1 MAQERRARGRT
12 STACATSPRQVADA
26 LGGTFLDNPIWLLSR
41 VVTVHPLGGCPMGR
55 DEREGVVDAHGR
67 VFGHP
72 GLYIAD
78 GSVMPGPVGANPS
91 LTIAALADRFA
102 DALLEDM
109 RPAGRARTAPPPRRR
124 RKPPAAAGPATSPLV
139 AFTEELSGFIAF
151 GEDDHDRAYRAGKRA
166 RTACALRVTVT
177 VDDVERFLA
186 DPERTARAAG
196 HVECDA
202 LGGRLAIT
210 AGWFNLVAD
219 AAAPRRISYRLLLTD
234 GEGHPIT
241 LGGVKEIE
249 DDPGLDA
256 WSDVTTLF
264 TRITAGHA
272 TRRGADRERDPP
284 RPPAGPARSRRLVPR
299 APAHRVD
306 ALARFGAL
314 FAGELWEV
322 FG

>member
-1 MAQERRARGRT
+1 
-12 STACATSPRQVADA
+12 
-26 LGGTFLDNPIWLLSR
+26 
-41 VVTVHPLGGCPMGR
+41 MGR

-78 GSVMPGPVGANPS
+78 GSVMPGPVGPNPS

-109 RPAGRARTAPPPRRR
+109 ARPAIGATPPARAAGPE
-124 RKPPAAAGPATSPLV
+124 PAAAPPGDV
-139 AFTEELSGFIAF
+139 ALEFTEELRGFITF

-202 LGGRLAIT
+202 LGGRLAVT
-210 AGWFNLVAD
+210 GGWFNVVAESD
-219 AAAPRRISYRLLLTD
+219 ARRRISYRLALAD

-241 LGGVKEIE
+241 LSGVKEIE
-249 DDPGLDA
+249 DDPGLDV

-264 TRITAGHA
+264 TRITAGHDGD
-272 TRRGADRERDPP
+272 GARIASGILHVRPQDLPGLVGSFRV
-284 RPPAGPARSRRLVPR
+284 RPP
-299 APAHRVD
+299 HRVD

-314 FAGELWEV
+314 SAGELWEV